1 MLACLKKVK
10 RSVLEVSEDLE
21 FVRLMI
27 DCLFQ
32 MGNFAGIYELA
43 KSLADGHEL
52 LEVSVYFK

>member
-1 MLACLKKVK
+1 MK

-43 KSLADGHEL
+43 KGLADGHEL